1 MASEEPKKKQVKVG
15 VVTGGG
21 PPPGYLWNVEI
32 FDQAHAEAIGFL
44 REHQY
49 EHLANQ
55 FRELARQNDP
65 THSDTIDVRQIE
77 EFHELRD
84 KGGLLT
90 NLNVRVFFFVHKP
103 TRAIVVLGT
112 IKKENNGPT
121 PVGDRLRM
129 RRRMRLY
136 LENCDPP
143 KE

>member
-1 MASEEPKKKQVKVG
+1 MASEEQRKKKVKVG
-15 VVTGGG
+15 VVAGGG
-21 PPPGYLWNVEI
+21 PPPGYFWTVEI
-32 FDQAHAEAIGFL
+32 LSQAYDEAIDFL
-44 REHQY
+44 KEHQY

-65 THSDTIDVRQIE
+65 THSDTIDVRPIE

-84 KGGLLT
+84 KGGVLT

-103 TRAIVVLGT
+103 TRTIVVLGT
-112 IKKENNGPT
+112 MKKENNGPT

-136 LENCDPP
+136 LESCEPSS
-143 KE
+143 